1 MILFYN
7 KNCTDHQHPVMLLFV
22 SFAAGN
28 SIDVTL
34 YESDANPFISHF
46 WAYCNNCFFKTT
58 CLSLQKITFPST
70 EQLNKDGSVCIEK
83 L

>member
-1 MILFYN
+1 MILFHN
-7 KNCTDHQHPVMLLFV
+7 ENCTDHQYPV

-34 YESDANPFISHF
+34 YESDANPFLAIF
-46 WAYCNNCFFKTT
+46 GAFCNNCFFKTT

-70 EQLNKDGSVCIEK
+70 KQLNKDGRICIDK